1 MHQHNQIE
9 NRSLRNGKQPCRPC
23 SRVYLFMI
31 PFALILFGATIGAVL
46 TAVIQIPTRT
56 SRTATTVTTTTATAA
71 TTVTTTTS
79 TSTSTT
85 SKTTSS
91 TSSSTSTT
99 TSSTSRSTNFPIIY
113 TQNFTFGVTSS
124 SQCTAWNIFR
134 SLLINHP
141 CTSLTISGTNNPTG
155 ITLTNSTYATAIANA
170 MRTNTAYG
178 PVSSNGYLW
187 AVGICGS
194 ADELTATGSVC
205 TCTTGYT
212 LRPCVGNSNWGGI
225 NGATCSASS
234 QTMTVI
240 FH

>member
-99 TSSTSRSTNFPIIY
+99 TSSTSRSTS
-113 TQNFTFGVTSS
+113 TSS
-124 SQCTAWNIFR
+124 TTKTTSTSELFII
-134 SLLINHP
+134 LI
-141 CTSLTISGTNNPTG
+141 CLK
-155 ITLTNSTYATAIANA
+155 
-170 MRTNTAYG
+170 
-178 PVSSNGYLW
+178 
-187 AVGICGS
+187 
-194 ADELTATGSVC
+194 
-205 TCTTGYT
+205 
-212 LRPCVGNSNWGGI
+212 
-225 NGATCSASS
+225 
-234 QTMTVI
+234 
-240 FH
+240 